1 MWVNSKALQTSD
13 DVVFFVLARSGKR
26 VSQTEN
32 VSCRIA
38 APRLSLNAFWDYL

>member
-1 MWVNSKALQTSD
+1 VWVNSKALQTSD
-13 DVVFFVLARSGKR
+13 GLVFFLFARPGKR

-32 VSCRIA
+32 VSCRSA